1 MYYDDN
7 NDDDNNDDYDYDYD
21 YDCDDINTHA
31 LCEAIGLDATTRWR
45 AMLMIEWL
53 SVRIRGS
60 SLVAS
65 LACAEP
71 TPRAKSSREHARVR
85 SFCMHG

>member
-45 AMLMIEWL
+45 AMLMIE
-53 SVRIRGS
+53 
-60 SLVAS
+60 
-65 LACAEP
+65 
-71 TPRAKSSREHARVR
+71 
-85 SFCMHG
+85 